1 MVSPRVNP
9 NLPPNF
15 YELDEYAFQDLCCD
29 LFSEQPR
36 IATCDVYGKRGQKQD
51 GIDLLA
57 HCDDG
62 ISTEVGQCKCY
73 EDFPPRKIIEASDE
87 FFQHIDYWLNRK
99 VRRFILFVGC
109 DLSQTQRQK
118 QIEIEKQ
125 RFACFNIQ
133 YEVWSASTIRQKLA
147 PHPEIVLRYLRS
159 QEWVEKICGRVPQPY
174 PQLAE
179 NSKAT
184 ELTFGVISSKLERL
198 SSDLSKTKAKQLED
212 YRELYRQGHLQQA
225 YACLEA
231 LRRDENWDVFDKPL
245 QAQILQSLSG
255 YFLSVEK
262 SIEKAKTLAV
272 EARSLDPEADNSLLE
287 SLIIYHTEG
296 AETALKQIDS
306 TSSIDIFNLKLG
318 LLLEIQRTDE
328 VITMLE
334 NLPPALEPDAE
345 TNRIHAL
352 AFLDIGDITAAQV
365 KIQQACYEKPN
376 WEKVQISEA
385 TINYYSVLSPAV
397 PKRLIN
403 YPQPVDWSLIKRD
416 DESLKRLRMAAYQFN
431 HLASQTERGEKER
444 QYWQVWYL
452 ACLANDP
459 DRQSEA
465 QDLCRTLLAED
476 PTNPQAIV
484 WGTVRNYEIDLVAS
498 QQVLEVFVE
507 KSGNDIERI
516 AALFGI
522 YIYFGITKQALELL
536 NRNRE
541 KFEQTGNQELWLFWH
556 IQALAINGE
565 FDTAFQEAE
574 SCSNLSFRR
583 SIQEGIR
590 REKARMSGE
599 WKEFAEYLDKSWQE
613 SRNGQYLW
621 ESCQLQASLQ
631 NWAYVADKADDLVN
645 TVGTADALGLAAQ
658 CASQAG
664 CYEQCF
670 QLLNKHQRLFPGGN
684 LPPYLRHFRAYCQ
697 AKLGLISQAVAEAE
711 DLVRSQETVENLV
724 TLIVLQRD
732 QGNLRGVA
740 ITASR
745 LLRHENVHPNA
756 LLQVARWLL
765 SEDPELSRQL
775 WQQAITATIEPEIL
789 GEVITLGY
797 NLGLDREVQ
806 PFAQRARI
814 LAISGEGPFHAVEV
828 HELLELQREWAE
840 NAASM
845 NRKYDN
851 AEAPIHLIAQARR
864 LALTSIFRVLLNEN
878 ANKPN
883 PHIQPA
889 VLIRYG
895 ARPFPEEFADSS
907 NQWRLHL
914 DISAFLLA
922 AHLGILDVVE
932 RRFSPIRIS
941 ATLPIA
947 LLQECEY
954 FLQHQPSRLANH
966 REIIRLCQSGQL
978 RELSQSPTPEFNELI
993 EQLGEQST
1001 ILLEQA
1007 RAENGFVVEF
1017 LPLERLDIKGISQ
1030 MVVLDEA
1037 DQQRMINCRA
1047 LVEVLKEEGILSS
1060 NSYETALNDLGDQR
1074 YQDLPPKLPARND
1087 LIFVNSEL
1095 ANLLAGSNLLARVC
1109 RHFRV
1114 FVTHDC
1120 IREGQAAINAY
1131 EHSSEVIRWLR
1142 GLIQRVSTGLEQ
1154 GKYEAIAVA
1163 NPDSEQELELL
1174 HSWKENG
1181 LTVYDLFRYTP
1192 QPGDVIWIDDR
1203 FFSKYPYRDNIVPII
1218 GVLEILEALRV
1229 KGDLSETSYY
1239 KKILQLRAGNIRYI
1253 PITSKEII
1261 YHLKQAQIQN
1271 GRIQETEELTVMR
1284 RYVASCLLDLHRLQ
1298 RPPMPEGS
1306 PSPDGEMMFV
1316 FECFRAIQDSIG
1328 EIWVDTNLS
1337 EEIAIAYSDWILE
1350 NLYTGTFG
1358 VRHLL
1363 PNVDLNNDGLDF
1375 ISQDISS
1382 LYFQGLKFWEIE
1394 INDIHETPN
1403 RRQQYFEW
1411 LEQRIIERRF
1421 RANPELS
1428 TSVAQLI
1435 KNIILYLGREQ
1446 ERDESLQDLNQRML
1460 QQFYRDLPEVLKDE
1474 LNTDPE
1480 LMAYLQIQM
1489 VESINLTLPDSPTP
1503 LVFPALE
1510 FLPAIATAIND
1521 QDTIITALQP
1531 QTAFKIQAVQ
1541 SNSSIQLRFINEA
1554 DSIIYVWQDDVMLL
1568 ASDNPNVREQVLR
1581 SHHFWFDCDNS
1592 RFEKVIGEILSTTD
1606 LRRRID
1612 QANVWRNQ
1620 SAAVFYLS
1628 FEQKL
1633 RHAHTFRIDELIP
1646 PSGAGLLRHF
1656 HLELCAA
1663 ENLNFHEKLNRAA
1676 ESLLLTEGLE
1686 ICLERLA
1693 CLPVKLPMQVR
1704 EAFSQLPSSE
1714 RQALLHRLVPQ
1725 LASPLCKLHLIDLA
1739 LLCPDSAGL
1748 VQNILD
1754 ELFDELGEIHFRL
1767 FKAILNLLG
1776 SEFSYWSETREWVSS
1791 IQLAM
1796 IWAHASKLHNLLY
1809 HPTMQLEELTQVL
1822 ERNTRFLPMSADIL
1836 DRNPEFWNDVLHPRR
1851 LSRMN
1856 LVVHGL
1862 AAILVEHDSEF
1873 LKAVEVPAKIAAFA
1887 VKTVEGQQY
1896 LATEL
1901 FHDDSSLAQNNLGSL
1916 LGGERSDYLTPLL
1929 GTDLGHQVASNN
1941 LKTRVENAIDTL
1953 SSEPLSKNEWL
1964 LIIGIILD
1972 LPIYKDLTD
1981 KLNSLV
1987 TNLNVVEIYKNEP
2000 FTAMFAL
2007 IVASDHAVNT
2017 GNESLCSRLEQDLIQ
2032 IASLINI
2039 QEKIEQVDDGIYA
2052 NVLEIALK
2060 LAIRPNDPRRT
2071 SRSLNILLDKLFL
2084 TWLRFASRRVNG
2096 LFTVTQD
2103 LPANQL
2109 HGCWKTILL
2118 FRALCTE

>member
-9 NLPPNF
+9 SLPPNF
-15 YELDEYAFQDLCCD
+15 YELDEYSFQDLCRD

-36 IATCDVYGKRGQKQD
+36 IATCDVYGTRGQEQD

-57 HCDDG
+57 QCDDG

-73 EDFPPRKIIEASDE
+73 KDFPPRMIIDASDE
-87 FFQHIDYWLNRK
+87 FFKHIDYWLNKK

-179 NSKAT
+179 NSRAT

-198 SSDLSKTKAKQLED
+198 SSELSKTKAKQLEE
-212 YRELYRQGHLQQA
+212 YRELYRQGNLQQA
-225 YACLEA
+225 YTCLEA

-245 QAQILQSLSG
+245 KAQILQSISG
-255 YFLSVEK
+255 YSLSVEHN
-262 SIEKAKTLAV
+262 IEKAKTLAV
-272 EARSLDPEADNSLLE
+272 EARNIDPEADNYLLQ

-296 AETALKQIDS
+296 AEAALKHIDS

-328 VITMLE
+328 VITTLQ
-334 NLPPALEPDAE
+334 NFPPGLEPDAE
-345 TNRIHAL
+345 TNRLYAL
-352 AFLDIGDITAAQV
+352 SLLDKGDINSAQV

-376 WEKVQISEA
+376 WEKLQIAEA
-385 TINYYSVLSPAV
+385 TINYYSVLSPAA
-397 PKRLIN
+397 PKRLID

-416 DESLKRLRMAAYQFN
+416 DESLKRLRMAGDKFN

-459 DRQSEA
+459 DLQQEA
-465 QDLCRTLLAED
+465 QDLCRKLLAEN
-476 PTNPQAIV
+476 PTNSQAIV

-498 QQVLEVFVE
+498 QQALEVLVE
-507 KSGNDIERI
+507 NSGDNLEYI
-516 AALFGI
+516 AALIGI
-522 YIYFGITKQALELL
+522 YTYLGNTKLVLDLL
-536 NRNRE
+536 DRNRE
-541 KFEQTGNQELWLFWH
+541 KFEKTGNKELWLFWH
-556 IQALAINGE
+556 IQALSINGE
-565 FDTAFQEAE
+565 FDTAFQKAE

-599 WKEFAEYLDKSWQE
+599 WQEFAEYLDKSWQE

-631 NWAYVADKADDLVN
+631 NWVYVADKADDLVN

-658 CASQAG
+658 CASQASR
-664 CYEQCF
+664 YEQCF

-684 LPPYLRHFRAYCQ
+684 LPLYLRRFRAYCQ

-711 DLVRSQETVENLV
+711 DLARSQETVENLV
-724 TLIVLQRD
+724 TLIKLQRD

-806 PFAQRARI
+806 PFAQQARI
-814 LAISGEGPFHAVEV
+814 LAISGEGRFHAVEV
-828 HELLELQREWAE
+828 HELLELQREWTE

-851 AEAPIHLIAQARR
+851 AEAPIHLIAQVHR
-864 LALTSIFRVLLNEN
+864 LALTSIFRVLPNEN
-878 ANKPN
+878 ANQPN
-883 PHIQPA
+883 PHVQPA
-889 VLIRYG
+889 ILIRYG
-895 ARPFPEEFADSS
+895 ARPFPQEFADSS

-922 AHLGILDVVE
+922 AHLGILDIVE

-954 FLQHQPSRLANH
+954 FLQHQPSRLTNH
-966 REIIRLCQSGQL
+966 REIIRLYQSGQL
-978 RELSQSPTPEFNELI
+978 QEPSPSPTGEFNELI

-1001 ILLEQA
+1001 LLLEQA
-1007 RAENGFVVEF
+1007 RTNNGFVVEF
-1017 LPLERLDIKGISQ
+1017 LPLARLDNNGVQ
-1030 MVVLDEA
+1030 HPVTLDEA

-1047 LVEVLKEEGILSS
+1047 LVEVLKKEGILSS
-1060 NSYETALNDLGDQR
+1060 HSYETALSNLGDQR

-1095 ANLLAGSNLLARVC
+1095 ANLLAGSDLLVRVC

-1154 GKYEAIAVA
+1154 GNYEAIAVA

-1174 HSWKENG
+1174 HTWKENG

-1203 FFSKYPYRDNIVPII
+1203 FFSKYPYRDNILPII
-1218 GVLEILEALRV
+1218 GVLEILEVLRV

-1271 GRIQETEELTVMR
+1271 RRIQETEELTVMR

-1298 RPPMPEGS
+1298 RPPMPESS

-1316 FECFRAIQDSIG
+1316 FECFRATQDSIG
-1328 EIWVDTNLS
+1328 EIWLDTNVS

-1363 PNVDLNNDGLDF
+1363 PNVDLNNDALDF
-1375 ISQDISS
+1375 ISQDIST

-1446 ERDESLQDLNQRML
+1446 EKDESLQDLNQRML

-1489 VESINLTLPDSPTP
+1489 VDSINLTLPDSPTP

-1510 FLPAIATAIND
+1510 FLPAIAEAING
-1521 QDTIITALQP
+1521 QDSIITALQP

-1554 DSIIYVWQDDVMLL
+1554 ESTIYVWRDDVMLL
-1568 ASDNPNVREQVLR
+1568 VSDNPNVREQVLR
-1581 SHHFWFDCDNS
+1581 SHHFWFDCGHS
-1592 RFEKVIGEILSTTD
+1592 TFERVISEILSTTD
-1606 LRRRID
+1606 LRKRID
-1612 QANVWRNQ
+1612 QTNDWRNQ
-1620 SAAVFYLS
+1620 SAANFYLS
-1628 FEQKL
+1628 LEHKL
-1633 RHAHTFRIDELIP
+1633 AQDHAFTVDDLIP

-1656 HLELCAA
+1656 HLEQSAL
-1663 ENLNFHEKLNRAA
+1663 ENLHFHQKLSKAA
-1676 ESLLLTEGLE
+1676 QSLLETEGIE
-1686 ICLERLA
+1686 ICLERLS
-1693 CLPVKLPMQVR
+1693 CFPVKLPIEVK
-1704 EAFSQLPSSE
+1704 EAFNQLSPSEKIALLERMTSQL
-1714 RQALLHRLVPQ
+1714 V
-1725 LASPLCKLHLIDLA
+1725 SPICKLHIIDLA
-1739 LLCPDSAGL
+1739 LKSHDTYHL
-1748 VQNILD
+1748 VNSLFEEIFSD
-1754 ELFDELGEIHFRL
+1754 RGELQFRL
-1767 FKAILNLLG
+1767 FKVILNIL
-1776 SEFSYWSETREWVSS
+1776 SQEFSYWHETKIWLPS
-1791 IQLAM
+1791 IRLAM
-1796 IWAHASKLHNLLY
+1796 IWVHASKLYNLLY
-1809 HPTMQLEELTQVL
+1809 DESVMLEQFIQGLEEHRQS
-1822 ERNTRFLPMSADIL
+1822 RQISADII
-1836 DRNPEFWNDVLHPRR
+1836 DRTPEFWNDILHPFRINR
-1851 LSRMN
+1851 IT

-1862 AAILVEHDSEF
+1862 ASILSEQDT
-1873 LKAVEVPAKIAAFA
+1873 EVITEIGIANRIINFA
-1887 VKTVEGQQY
+1887 VMNIEDKQF
-1896 LATEL
+1896 LRPEL
-1901 FHDDSSLAQNNLGSL
+1901 WHDRSTLAQDNLGSL
-1916 LGGERSDYLTPLL
+1916 LGGNICQYITSLL
-1929 GTDLGHQVASNN
+1929 GVELGNQIQSEQ
-1941 LKTRVENAIDTL
+1941 LKAVVENAINTL
-1953 SSEPLSKNEWL
+1953 KTEPSAKKHWLSIL
-1964 LIIGIILD
+1964 AIID
-1972 LPIYKDLTD
+1972 NLPIYSDLVEKFTD
-1981 KLNSLV
+1981 LICSINI
-1987 TNLNVVEIYKNEP
+1987 VELYQVEAE
-2000 FTAMFAL
+2000 TALFVL
-2007 IVASDHAVNT
+2007 ILASDHAANT
-2017 GNESLCSRLEQDLIQ
+2017 SNENLRIKLEEQLLAIATLIDR
-2032 IASLINI
+2032 
-2039 QEKIEQVDDGIYA
+2039 QEKAEQVHNEIA
-2052 NVLEIALK
+2052 NNILEIILK
-2060 LAIRPNDPRRT
+2060 LLIRPNDPCKT
-2071 SRSLNILLDKLFL
+2071 SSSLNSLLVKVFL
-2084 TWLRFASRRVNG
+2084 TWPRLASTHAFG
-2096 LFTVTQD
+2096 LSRSIQE

-2109 HGCWKTILL
+2109 HGCWVTGLL
-2118 FRALCTE
+2118 LRALRNN

>member
-1 MVSPRVNP
+1 MISPRVNP

-133 YEVWSASTIRQKLA
+133 YEVWSASTIRQRLA
-147 PHPEIVLRYLRS
+147 PHPEIVYRYLRS

-174 PQLAE
+174 PQFAE
-179 NSKAT
+179 NSRAT

-198 SSDLSKTKAKQLED
+198 SSDLSKTKAKQLEE

-225 YACLEA
+225 YACLQA
-231 LRRDENWDVFDKPL
+231 LRGDENWDVFDKPL
-245 QAQILQSLSG
+245 QAQILQSMSG
-255 YFLSVEK
+255 YFLSVEQN
-262 SIEKAKTLAV
+262 IEKAKTLAV
-272 EARSLDPEADNSLLE
+272 DARNIDPEADNSLIQ

-296 AETALKQIDS
+296 AEAALKQIDS

-328 VITMLE
+328 VITTLQ
-334 NLPPALEPDAE
+334 NFPSGLEPDAE
-345 TNRIHAL
+345 TNRLHAL
-352 AFLDIGDITAAQV
+352 ALLDIGDITAAQL

-376 WEKVQISEA
+376 WEKVQIAEA
-385 TINYYSVLSPAV
+385 TINYYSVLSPAIS
-397 PKRLIN
+397 KRLID

-416 DESLKRLRMAAYQFN
+416 DESLKRLRMAGDKFN

-465 QDLCRTLLAED
+465 QDLCRKLLVES
-476 PTNPQAIV
+476 PTNSQAIV

-498 QQVLEVFVE
+498 QQALEVLVE
-507 KSGNDIERI
+507 NSGDNLECI
-516 AALFGI
+516 AALIGI
-522 YIYFGITKQALELL
+522 YTYLGNTKLVLELL
-536 NRNRE
+536 DRNRE
-541 KFEQTGNQELWLFWH
+541 KFEKTGNKELWLFWH

-599 WKEFAEYLDKSWQE
+599 WQEFAEYLDKSWQE
-613 SRNGQYLW
+613 SRNGHYLW

-631 NWAYVADKADDLVN
+631 NWVYVADKADDLVN

-658 CASQAG
+658 CASQASR
-664 CYEQCF
+664 YEQCF

-684 LPPYLRHFRAYCQ
+684 LPLYLRRFRAYCQ
-697 AKLGLISQAVAEAE
+697 AKIGLISQAVAEAE

-724 TLIVLQRD
+724 TLIGLQRD

-745 LLRHENVHPNA
+745 LLKHENVHPNA

-851 AEAPIHLIAQARR
+851 AEAPIHLIAQVRR
-864 LALTSIFRVLLNEN
+864 LALTSIFRVLPNEN
-878 ANKPN
+878 ANQPN
-883 PHIQPA
+883 PHVQPA
-889 VLIRYG
+889 ILIRYG
-895 ARPFPEEFADSS
+895 ARPFPQEFADSS

-932 RRFSPIRIS
+932 QRFSPIRIS
-941 ATLPIA
+941 AKLPAA

-954 FLQHQPSRLANH
+954 FLQHQPSRLTNH
-966 REIIRLCQSGQL
+966 REIIRLYQSGQL
-978 RELSQSPTPEFNELI
+978 QELSPSPTGEFNELI

-1001 ILLEQA
+1001 LLLEQA
-1007 RAENGFVVEF
+1007 RTNNGFVVEF
-1017 LPLERLDIKGISQ
+1017 LPLARLDNNGVKQ
-1030 MVVLDEA
+1030 PVTLDEA

-1047 LVEVLKEEGILSS
+1047 LVEVLKKEGILSS
-1060 NSYETALNDLGDQR
+1060 HSYETALSNLGDQR

-1095 ANLLAGSNLLARVC
+1095 ANLLAGSDLLARVC

-1114 FVTHDC
+1114 FVTHHC
-1120 IREGQAAINAY
+1120 IREAQAAINTY
-1131 EHSSEVIRWLR
+1131 EHSSEIVKWLR

-1218 GVLEILEALRV
+1218 GALEILEVLRV
-1229 KGDLSETSYY
+1229 KEDLSETNYY

-1253 PITSKEII
+1253 TITSKEII

-1271 GRIQETEELTVMR
+1271 GRIRETEELTVIR
-1284 RYVASCLLDLHRLQ
+1284 RYVASCLLDSHRLQ
-1298 RPPMPEGS
+1298 RPPLPEGS

-1316 FECFRAIQDSIG
+1316 FECLRATQDSIG

-1350 NLYTGTFG
+1350 NLYTGIFG

-1363 PNVDLNNDGLDF
+1363 PNVDLNSDGLDF
-1375 ISQDISS
+1375 ISQDIST

-1394 INDIHETPN
+1394 INDIHETSN

-1411 LEQRIIERRF
+1411 LEQRIIQRRF

-1428 TSVAQLI
+1428 ISVAQLI
-1435 KNIILYLGREQ
+1435 KNIIIYLGREQ
-1446 ERDESLQDLNQRML
+1446 EGDESLQDLNKRML
-1460 QQFYRDLPEVLKDE
+1460 QQFYRDLPEILKDE

-1503 LVFPALE
+1503 LVFPASE
-1510 FLPAIATAIND
+1510 FLPAIAKAING
-1521 QDTIITALQP
+1521 QDSIITALQP

-1554 DSIIYVWQDDVMLL
+1554 ESTIYMWQDDVMLL

-1592 RFEKVIGEILSTTD
+1592 TFERVISEIISTTD
-1606 LRRRID
+1606 LRKRID
-1612 QANVWRNQ
+1612 QANEWRNQ
-1620 SAAVFYLS
+1620 SAAVFYLL

-1633 RHAHTFRIDELIP
+1633 RHTRSFTIDELIP
-1646 PSGAGLLRHF
+1646 SSGAGLLRHF

-1663 ENLNFHEKLNRAA
+1663 ENLNFQEKLSRAA
-1676 ESLLLTEGLE
+1676 DSLLLTEGLE
-1686 ICLERLA
+1686 ICIERLA
-1693 CLPVKLPMQVR
+1693 CLPVKLPPQVR
-1704 EAFSQLPSSE
+1704 KAFSQLPSSE
-1714 RQALLHRLVPQ
+1714 RQALLNRLVLQ
-1725 LASPLCKLHLIDLA
+1725 LASPVCKLHLIDLA
-1739 LLCPDSAGL
+1739 LLCSDSASL

-1754 ELFDELGEIHFRL
+1754 ELFNELGEIHFRL

-1776 SEFSYWSETREWVSS
+1776 SKFSYWSETREWVSS

-1796 IWAHASKLHNLLY
+1796 IWAHATKLHNLLY
-1809 HPTMQLEELTQVL
+1809 HPTMQLEEFTQIL
-1822 ERNTRFLPMSADIL
+1822 ERHNSFLPMSADIL

-1862 AAILVEHDSEF
+1862 AAVLVEHDSE
-1873 LKAVEVPAKIAAFA
+1873 LLEAVEVPTKLAAFA
-1887 VKTVEGQQY
+1887 VKTFEGQQY
-1896 LATEL
+1896 LTTEL
-1901 FHDDSSLAQNNLGSL
+1901 IHDDSSLAQNNLGSL

-1929 GTDLGHQVASNN
+1929 GTELAHQVASNN
-1941 LKTRVENAIDTL
+1941 LKAMVKNAIDTL
-1953 SSEPLSKNEWL
+1953 SSQPLSKNQWL
-1964 LIIGIILD
+1964 LIIGIIQD

-1981 KLNSLV
+1981 KLNALV
-1987 TNLNVVEIYKNEP
+1987 TNLNLVEIYKHEP
-2000 FTAMFAL
+2000 STAMFAL
-2007 IVASDHAVNT
+2007 IVASDHAANT

-2032 IASLINI
+2032 IARLINN
-2039 QEKIEQVDDGIYA
+2039 QEKIERVDDGIYA
-2052 NVLEIALK
+2052 NVLETALK

-2071 SRSLNILLDKLFL
+2071 SCSLNMLLEQLFL
-2084 TWLRFASRRVNG
+2084 TWFRFASRHVNG

-2103 LPANQL
+2103 LPVNQL
-2109 HGCWKTILL
+2109 HGCGKTILL
-2118 FRALCTE
+2118 FRALCAE